1 MSGYIHQISG
11 WPQFNWDIEAFLPL
25 LTELRNKQGIL
36 TGKMDAIG
44 FNLQNEAYL
53 ETLSQDVIKS
63 SEIEGEILDT
73 QQV

>member
-1 MSGYIHQISG
+1 
-11 WPQFNWDIEAFLPL
+11 
-25 LTELRNKQGIL
+25 
-36 TGKMDAIG
+36 MDAIG